1 MQGLIAV
8 GLGSF
13 STGFSQTPAL
23 HACSM
28 ACFGAGAGFLLAALR
43 CLCKAPREFL
53 LPPSPR
59 T

>member
-13 STGFSQTPAL
+13 STGFSQTPTL
-23 HACSM
+23 QACSM

-43 CLCKAPREFL
+43 CLCKAPKELF
-53 LPPSPR
+53 
-59 T
+59 